1 MDIIVFLK
9 SVIVDIEKSMNEIDE
24 NIISKISNN
33 QSKKYKALVSQNVD
47 VDRIETFVKKTKKE
61 FKIINEMLEN
71 YETKYFNEWE
81 KYNINYQVYL
91 QIIIRDLQETFNK
104 IKIRDVIT
112 NNDFWIWEEHINRI
126 EKLNKNC
133 DIMLPFSSVLANK
146 YILFGKMGQEKRSY

>member
-1 MDIIVFLK
+1 MDITVFLK

-24 NIISKISNN
+24 NIISKISDN

-112 NNDFWIWEEHINRI
+112 NNDFWIWEEQINRI

-133 DIMLPFSSVLANK
+133 DIMLPFSSVLA
-146 YILFGKMGQEKRSY
+146 KMGQEKRSY